1 VAKAVWRLL
10 LSVRRSEG
18 VGEEDER
25 GWRSMMGSEEKEV
38 VMVGGVGM
46 DERYL
51 GTVLCLSV
59 KTTVLSRAKGCFYT
73 GAEVI
78 TTTGTDMS

>member
-1 VAKAVWRLL
+1 
-10 LSVRRSEG
+10 
-18 VGEEDER
+18 
-25 GWRSMMGSEEKEV
+25 MGSEEKEV
-38 VMVGGVGM
+38 VMVGGVGT

>member
-1 VAKAVWRLL
+1 MANALWRSL

-38 VMVGGVGM
+38 VMVGVRRSR
-46 DERYL
+46 RYL
-51 GTVLCLSV
+51 GTL
-59 KTTVLSRAKGCFYT
+59 
-73 GAEVI
+73 
-78 TTTGTDMS
+78 